1 MDELLGSRLGEYLIK
16 RRIATGGMAS
26 VFEAEHRRTGER
38 VAIKVLA
45 ADLRERGDP
54 LARIL
59 QEGRVIT
66 GLLHEHIV
74 RVFEHGTADENVG
87 FVVMELLT
95 GESLADVLD
104 REQFMEPERAVFI
117 ARQVCAG
124 LAAAHARDVFHR
136 DVKPGNIVLAE
147 GQKHADFVKLLDFGI
162 AKLHRDDPARLAA
175 TAKGMT
181 LGTPQYM
188 SPEQVT
194 GDVIDARSDVY
205 QVGVLLYEMLTGEPP
220 FLHSNPVS
228 NMAMHL
234 QSKPRPIRERRPLVT
249 EDLELIV
256 LRCLEKRPEDRYPD
270 ATTLAE
276 ALEHLALRFT
286 MREGDRSAIE
296 ERPAVLPVL
305 GPPGAEDFPARVAE
319 AAGRLWPTGLPNEL
333 ATQLQRLHEQVL
345 ERGRIDAAHEAARSE
360 ATTLAA
366 AVAARIAPLER
377 AIAALEQALEQ
388 VRAEADEAA
397 SEAFRHHG
405 RLAAIDAEY
414 TRIYEEIEAQQRT
427 LLGSSGDRGAFRH
440 LFRQDIDAHLAELEI
455 VLGRRMEVL
464 QAREAAAI
472 THQGRLRQAA
482 DLELQ
487 LGELRRSAL
496 AVEMERVTRVA
507 QHIEAQETLAAH
519 LARLDRSLAHGQR
532 VLGMVFR
539 QATAARLA

>member
-1 MDELLGSRLGEYLIK
+1 MDELIGSRLGEYLIK

-26 VFEAEHRRTGER
+26 VFEAEHRRTGDL

-59 QEGRVIT
+59 QEGRVVT

-95 GESLADVLD
+95 GESIADVLD
-104 REQFMEPERAVFI
+104 REQYLDPERAVFI

-124 LAAAHARDVFHR
+124 LGAAHARDVFHR

-194 GDVIDARSDVY
+194 GDAIDARSDVY
-205 QVGVLLYEMLTGEPP
+205 QVGILLYEMLTGEPP
-220 FLHSNPVS
+220 FLHVNPVS
-228 NMAMHL
+228 CMAMHL

-249 EDLELIV
+249 EDLEQIV
-256 LRCLEKRPEDRYPD
+256 LKCLEKRPSDRYAD
-270 ATTLAE
+270 ALSLAD

-286 MREGDRSAIE
+286 LREGDRSAIE

-305 GPPGAEDFPARVAE
+305 GAPAADDFAARVAQV
-319 AAGRLWPTGLPNEL
+319 AGRLWPAGLPAEL
-333 ATQLQRLHEQVL
+333 AGQLKRLADL
-345 ERGRIDAAHEAARSE
+345 AAERERVVVAHEAARSE
-360 ATTLAA
+360 ATALAA
-366 AVAARIAPLER
+366 GITARLAPLER
-377 AIAALEQALEQ
+377 AIRTLEQALVEQ
-388 VRAEADEAA
+388 HAQADQAA
-397 SEAFRHHG
+397 SEAHRHQG
-405 RLAAIDAEY
+405 RLAAIDIEY
-414 TRIYEEIEAQQRT
+414 ARIYDEIETQQRT
-427 LLGSSGDRGAFRH
+427 LLGSGAGAFRH

-455 VLGRRMEVL
+455 ILGRRMEVL
-464 QAREAAAI
+464 QAREVAAQVLTA
-472 THQGRLRQAA
+472 QLRHAA

-487 LGELRRSAL
+487 LGELRRSAQ

-507 QHIEAQETLAAH
+507 QHIEAQEALAAQ
-519 LARLDRSLAHGQR
+519 LARVERTLLHEQR
-532 VLGMVFR
+532 VLGLVFR
-539 QATAARLA
+539 QATAAQLA